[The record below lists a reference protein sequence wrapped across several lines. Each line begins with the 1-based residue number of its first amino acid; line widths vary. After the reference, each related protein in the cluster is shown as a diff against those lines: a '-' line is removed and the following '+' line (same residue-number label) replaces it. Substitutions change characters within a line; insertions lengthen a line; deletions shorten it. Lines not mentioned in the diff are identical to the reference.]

1 MAVKNTDMAG
11 LNRAEI
17 PDRLSLN
24 TDVLSELIDE
34 RFEGE
39 IAVFSVL
46 FIYFFTERR
55 GNEMIR

>member
-17 PDRLSLN
+17 PDRLSLS

-46 FIYFFTERR
+46 FIHFFTERR